1 MVGALIVGA
10 VAAQTW
16 LAPSLAAPA
25 SEQLLDML
33 SQLGIEFLLFFVGLQ
48 IDLQEVDKRARE
60 VLLLT
65 LSTTLTPF
73 VLGTALML
81 ALGYDGLR
89 ACVVGLT
96 LVPTAEVVVV
106 PILDEFGLLRTRV
119 GQLIVGAGTLD
130 DLLEVALIAVASLW
144 LGTQTSEVATAQLL
158 TRSAAGM
165 FALATL
171 YWFAQRWCW
180 PRVARWL
187 PAEPH
192 MLVMFSMFVLIG
204 FVALSAASGLG
215 TLIGSLL
222 AGLLMRKLYVQL
234 GIAGEQATQ
243 AFRNMGYG
251 FFGAIFFLRV
261 GMSIDIFAVLLAP
274 WLALAIFAAGAAGKL
289 GGVWLLRWARRVT
302 PFECWVL
309 GIGLDARLTTETIVA
324 QLLYRA
330 KLIPLE
336 LFSAIVAAAA
346 LSTIAVPV
354 ALSVVLRSR
363 GETLL
368 EPVQVEPLEVGA

>member
-1 MVGALIVGA
+1 
-10 VAAQTW
+10 
-16 LAPSLAAPA
+16 
-25 SEQLLDML
+25 
-33 SQLGIEFLLFFVGLQ
+33 
-48 IDLQEVDKRARE
+48 
-60 VLLLT
+60 
-65 LSTTLTPF
+65 
-73 VLGTALML
+73 
-81 ALGYDGLR
+81 
-89 ACVVGLT
+89 VGLT

-106 PILDEFGLLRTRV
+106 PILDEFGLLRTRA
-119 GQLIVGAGTLD
+119 GQLIIGAGTLD
-130 DLLEVALIAVASLW
+130 DLLEVALVALASLW
-144 LGTQTSEVATAQLL
+144 LGMQSSAVAPGQLL
-158 TRSAAGM
+158 MHSAAGM
-165 FALATL
+165 VALAAL

-180 PRVARWL
+180 PQVARWL

-192 MLVMFSMFVLIG
+192 MLVMLSMVVLMG

-222 AGLLMRKLYVQL
+222 AGLVMRKLYAQL

-261 GMSIDIFAVLLAP
+261 GMAIDIFAVLLAP
-274 WLALAIFAAGAAGKL
+274 GLALAIFAAGAAGKL
-289 GGVWLLRWARRVT
+289 GGVLLLRWAGRVT
-302 PFECWVL
+302 TFECWVL

-346 LSTIAVPV
+346 LSTIAVPI
-354 ALSVVLRSR
+354 ALSVVLRGR

-368 EPVQVEPLEVGA
+368 DPVPVEPLEVSA